1 MAALRLLTLVY
12 AGVLVA
18 ALAVVLMTIAFYLWR
33 VAGALAEAR
42 AALALVR
49 ERTAPLRQHLQGL
62 EELTIEHVQQ
72 VEEATTTIER
82 ALDRLTAPATAE
94 AGAR

>member
-33 VAGALAEAR
+33 VAGALADAR
-42 AALALVR
+42 AALVLVR